1 RTFCGYAGAALRPRM
16 GVGQAG
22 VDFLD
27 ALDRQNVA
35 RGLASELVGAVAG
48 TDGNRQGIE
57 LRATHEI
64 SGLFGV
70 GEQLVAGHG
79 AFGAVPVFLV
89 AHHRFER
96 TQTTKLPFDRHAQL
110 VGHFDHTAGD
120 FDVVFVIGNGL
131 AVFHQRTVHHD
142 AGETQVDGALADGG
156 RLTVVLV
163 HDHGNVGVG
172 LDGGL

>member
-1 RTFCGYAGAALRPRM
+1 
-16 GVGQAG
+16 
-22 VDFLD
+22 
-27 ALDRQNVA
+27 
-35 RGLASELVGAVAG
+35 
-48 TDGNRQGIE
+48 
-57 LRATHEI
+57 
-64 SGLFGV
+64 
-70 GEQLVAGHG
+70 
-79 AFGAVPVFLV
+79 
-89 AHHRFER
+89 HRFER
-96 TQTTKLPFDRHAQL
+96 TQTTELPFDRHAQL

-172 LDGGL
+172 LDGGLDQVLEKTFTGVLAGACGGLHDDRAVGFCRRFHDGLDLLQVVDIECRNAVAVFGCVIQQLTHGN